1 MKIGF
6 EFPVK
11 NEKYGLVITAK
22 DTSGLQI
29 LSLSLNYPV
38 SISHLH
44 GITERVRY
52 HEIRQTESASVGC
65 AEVRLQNGNAYE
77 IEDAWSCEKN
87 IVHLDRSFR
96 CITSAAPAAVR
107 LTSEFQFSDGMAKSF
122 DDYKIIVPGAV
133 YNKNDT
139 NGDGAD
145 DYLGT
150 FNQDYRDDRNPSLSV
165 TCFSALKKTFVSL
178 IRADIPHI
186 DKTLTREQI
195 NARHFVHQTDIGSL
209 GFSPSMIRSGDVVL
223 RCDYPFYERSS
234 HCLNVDGTGWA
245 AYKDIANGTRYSVSY
260 LLLIDKAESLTAAS
274 WQTTELQMNR
284 ILDDSVALPFTLEEA
299 RQYRRE
305 LIFTSFR
312 EHMEKRGSPAGY
324 FMHFSPRQSFGK
336 QNILEYGFSGAQTL
350 NCLVM
355 LRAARDLNSAAY
367 RDTALKTIH
376 FFINHCIAESGLPN
390 GIYDVDKEKFV
401 YWWTG
406 ILFPFQY
413 SANREELEVYL
424 GEQIVGSLIGV
435 ANDLLKIEGN
445 YCRTMSEAMHYLILS
460 YLFEKEAGNEHRD
473 WLDAVVKFC
482 DKMVAIQNDNGSW
495 NRAYTMDGKPVTNPT
510 IWFGG
515 NDLERNSGV
524 IFPSEVLVTLYTCT
538 GNRKY
543 LDASYR
549 AAKYILEHYVDEVK
563 YLGGL
568 NDTTHIKSVKID
580 AVSVMFAMR
589 TLIMVYEHIMDPQ
602 LLVGAREAARI
613 LASWT
618 YLWDI
623 PFDQETLLG
632 KYGFKTTGWAGC
644 DTIPACSYVD
654 NEFQEFVP
662 ELLQVA
668 AYCKDEKLALLAKIV
683 TRGMQHGLS
692 MPQNMYGYAMPGVQ
706 CEGYMTSL
714 WLSDTEY
721 KEFSGAAA
729 KNKGDDNDTCNGLIN
744 AQALVNMDYLIDHYG
759 TMNFDQIIDQI
770 KSHEGERFSV
780 LA

>member
-1 MKIGF
+1 MKIGI
-6 EFPVK
+6 EFPAK
-11 NEKYGLVITAK
+11 NEKYGLMITAQ
-22 DTSGLQI
+22 DASGRQA
-29 LSLSLNYPV
+29 LSVALSYPV
-38 SISHLH
+38 TISHLH
-44 GITERVRY
+44 GITEKVRY
-52 HEIRQTESASVGC
+52 SAIKETESATIGL
-65 AEVRLQNGNAYE
+65 AEVSLLNGNQYE
-77 IEDAWSCEKN
+77 IADSWSIEQN
-87 IVHLDRSFR
+87 QVHLDRTFR
-96 CITSAAPAAVR
+96 CVKSVSPTAVR
-107 LTSEFQFSDGMAKSF
+107 LTSEFQFSDGEAKSF
-122 DDYKIIVPGAV
+122 DDYQIIVPGAV

-150 FNQDYRDDRNPSLSV
+150 FSQDYRDDRNPSLSV
-165 TCFSALKKTFVSL
+165 TCFSSLTRKYVSL
-178 IRADIPHI
+178 IRADVPHI
-186 DKTLTREQI
+186 DQTLTREQI

-209 GFSPSMIRSGDVVL
+209 GFSPSLVRSGDVVL
-223 RCDYPFYERSS
+223 RCDYPFYERAS

-245 AYKDIANGTRYSVSY
+245 AYKEIANGTRFRVSY
-260 LLLIDKAESLTAAS
+260 LLLMDKAESLTAAS
-274 WQTTELQMNR
+274 WQTTELQMKR
-284 ILDDSVALPFTLEEA
+284 ILDDSVTLPFMLEEA
-299 RQYRRE
+299 RHYRRE
-305 LIFTSFR
+305 LIFNSFR
-312 EHMEKRGSPAGY
+312 EHPGKRGSPAGY
-324 FMHFSPRQSFGK
+324 FMHFSPRQTFGK

-350 NCLVM
+350 NCFVM
-355 LRAARDLNSAAY
+355 LRAAKDLNVDAY
-367 RDTALKTIH
+367 RDTALKTIR
-376 FFINHCIAESGLPN
+376 FFINHCIADSGLPN
-390 GIYDVDKEKFV
+390 GIYDVDKEAFV

-413 SANREELEVYL
+413 SHSREELEVYL

-435 ANDLLKIEGN
+435 ADDLLNIEGN

-460 YLFEKEAGNEHRD
+460 YLFEKESGADHQD

-482 DKMVAIQNDNGSW
+482 DKMIDIQNDNGSW
-495 NRAYTMDGKPVTNPT
+495 NRAYTMDGKPVTNPQ
-510 IWFGG
+510 IWFGS

-549 AAKYILEHYVDEVK
+549 AARYILENYVAEVK

-589 TLIMVYEHIMDPQ
+589 TLVMVYEQVKDPA

-623 PFDQETLLG
+623 PFDPDTLLG

-662 ELLQVA
+662 DLIKVA
-668 AYCKDEKLALLAKIV
+668 AYCRDEKLAILAKIV

-759 TMNFDQIIDQI
+759 TLDFDRIIDQI
-770 KSHEGERFSV
+770 K
-780 LA
+780 AQ